1 MKVKYIGDFPLSSV
15 QKSFIPNSDE
25 IHDLNLEDG
34 NYLLKTFSKLFE
46 VVEDKETKAKE
57 IKPETK
63 VEIQEETPKKSIKK

>member
-25 IHDLNLEDG
+25 IYDLSLEDG
-34 NYLLKTFSKLFE
+34 NYLLKTFSKIFE
-46 VVEDKETKAKE
+46 VIEDKETKAKE